1 MVQTTFMLLHYGGLR
16 KRGIVDSVTAL
27 ATMIAAAVHDF
38 EHLGTNN
45 DFLIKVCGLRHA
57 LHTWALEGAH
67 CFPARPGGTFSV
79 GGKREGRL
87 CAHAALSTGDVG
99 CRASTCT

>member
-45 DFLIKVCGLRHA
+45 DFLIKVWPAQCTAHV
-57 LHTWALEGAH
+57 GA
-67 CFPARPGGTFSV
+67 
-79 GGKREGRL
+79 
-87 CAHAALSTGDVG
+87 
-99 CRASTCT
+99 